1 MHQHH
6 WGLSA
11 DPFLGWSGLAGHFP
25 AEEAEEALL
34 RLRFVVENAR
44 GAAVLLGEA
53 GLGKTHLLTVLA
65 QQLDARRHPVL
76 PLRFP
81 QLSAGETLRYLAREL
96 TFQPET
102 ATHLD
107 QGLDVAVGVI
117 ERALDEL
124 AGQGVAPVFAVDDA
138 HLIEDPGVLQVLRTL
153 LDLRPLGGPPPTLLL
168 IGEGGL
174 RTHLNRLPAL
184 ADRVV
189 VRCELSPWGPL
200 ETADYVRH
208 RLNVAGATRNLFTP
222 EALAA
227 VQDHSGGIPRRI
239 NRLCDLALLLGF
251 AEEADL
257 VTARQIEAAAQ
268 ECSGIHR
275 RRAA

>member
-1 MHQHH
+1 MHQQH

-11 DPFLGWSGLAGHFP
+11 DPFLGWSGISGHFP
-25 AEEAEEALL
+25 SEEAEEALL

-44 GAAVLLGEA
+44 GAGVLLGEA
-53 GLGKTHLLTVLA
+53 GLGKTHLLMVLA

-81 QLSAGETLRYLAREL
+81 QLNAGETLHYLAREL
-96 TFQPET
+96 TGQREPCSTPDRGLDMAVGQIEQS
-102 ATHLD
+102 LD
-107 QGLDVAVGVI
+107 Q
-117 ERALDEL
+117 L
-124 AGQGVAPVFAVDDA
+124 AGQGVSPVFAIDDA
-138 HLIEDPGVLQVLRTL
+138 HLIEDLGVLQVLRTL

-184 ADRVV
+184 ADRVA
-189 VRCELSPWGPL
+189 VRCELTSWSAH
-200 ETADYVRH
+200 ESADYVLH
-208 RLNVAGATRNLFTP
+208 RLTSAGASRSLFTP

-227 VQDHSGGIPRRI
+227 VYDHSGGIPRRI

-251 AEEADL
+251 AEESEV
-257 VTARQIEAAAQ
+257 VTARHIETAAH